1 MSKGKRLGRGLGAL
15 LADEP
20 PKREASGEVEI
31 RRIRP
36 NPAQPR
42 KTFDEAALA
51 DLARSIREH
60 GIVQPIIVRAEG
72 DDCVLI
78 AGERRLRAAEMAG
91 RETVPVIYRD
101 YDDRT
106 AAEVALIEN
115 LQREDLNPMEESAAY
130 RRLMQTYGCTQEDVA
145 EAVGKSRPYVANI
158 LRLQTLPE
166 EIQVKLSDGVLTV
179 GQVRPLL
186 VITSEEE
193 QKELARR
200 IEQYNLSSRQAEE
213 LVRDRKARKEKAKKP
228 KADDPAASYFRKI
241 ENELKLS
248 LGTGVH
254 IKNGKGKNRLR
265 GAITIEY
272 AGEEEF
278 QRLIAFLKNEE

>member
-15 LADEP
+15 LADEA

-60 GIVQPIIVRAEG
+60 GVVQPIIVRDDGEG
-72 DDCVLI
+72 GCVLI

-91 RETVPVIYRD
+91 QDTVPVIYRD

-130 RRLMQTYGCTQEDVA
+130 RRLMETYGCTQNDVA

-158 LRLQTLPE
+158 LRLQTLPGD
-166 EIQVKLSDGVLTV
+166 IQEKLSHGTLTV

-186 VITSEEE
+186 ALASEEE
-193 QKELARR
+193 QRELARR
-200 IEQYNLSSRQAEE
+200 IETCNLSSRQAEE
-213 LVRDRKARKEKAKKP
+213 LVRERKARKAPKP